1 MSHADAWLSSRSIDN
16 KLLGDGERVMT
27 STLFDLTGKVAVITG
42 SSRGIG
48 RAIAERMA
56 EHGAKVVVTSRKLD
70 ACEEVV
76 KAIKAKGGE
85 AIALTC
91 NISRKEELQKLVDD
105 TSKHWGGI
113 DVLVCNAAVNPY
125 YGPSIDMP
133 DDAYDKVMNSNV
145 RSNFW
150 LCNMVLPQ
158 MAKRGGGS
166 IVIISSIAGLL
177 GSPTLGVYGLSKAAD
192 MALARNLC
200 AEWGPKNIRANC
212 IAPGLV
218 RTDFARTL
226 WEDPKVYE
234 QVVKAYPLR
243 RIGEPDEIAGAAVF
257 LAGPSGSFMTGQTIV
272 IDGGGVVGRGG

>member
-1 MSHADAWLSSRSIDN
+1 MKASS
-16 KLLGDGERVMT
+16 
-27 STLFDLTGKVAVITG
+27 LFDLSGKVAVVTG

-56 EHGAKVVVTSRKLD
+56 EHGARVVVTSRKVD

-85 AIALTC
+85 AFAHAC
-91 NISRKEELQKLVDD
+91 NIGRKEDLQGLVNAAIQ
-105 TSKHWGGI
+105 KWGGI

-125 YGPSIDMP
+125 FGPAQQMSDE
-133 DDAYDKVMNSNV
+133 AYDKVMNSNV

-150 LCNMVLPQ
+150 LCNLVLPQ
-158 MAKRGGGS
+158 MAERGGGS
-166 IVIISSIAGLL
+166 VIIISSVGGLL
-177 GSPTLGVYGLSKAAD
+177 GSPVIGVYGISKAAD
-192 MALARNLC
+192 MALARNIC
-200 AEWGPKNIRANC
+200 VEWGSKNIRANC

-218 RTDFARTL
+218 RTDFAKAL
-226 WEDPKVYE
+226 WDNPQIYE
-234 QVVKAYPLR
+234 QTIKAYPLR

-272 IDGGGVVGRGG
+272 IDGGGMVGRGL